1 MYRLVGYFFIAS
13 SSLLFL
19 GLYKINC
26 RSFLQIEMN
35 YGKCGVE
42 KKLIQKRVE
51 EYWQGLFPNVIPHV
65 DVVVKSKKK
74 LEFILNLP
82 EKKDK
87 SFFSSVEKDLANFL
101 SNEFGYKK
109 SFTLTLFENE

>member
-1 MYRLVGYFFIAS
+1 MYRVVGYFFIAS

-51 EYWQGLFPNVIPHV
+51 EYFP
-65 DVVVKSKKK
+65 
-74 LEFILNLP
+74 
-82 EKKDK
+82 KKDDT
-87 SFFSSVEKDLANFL
+87 SKDETKND
-101 SNEFGYKK
+101 
-109 SFTLTLFENE
+109 